1 MSAPPPRPPPLGLV
15 VGCEAL
21 ERFSF
26 YGVAS
31 ALVLYLNEHLLF
43 PERDAKAHYHAF
55 LAATWLAPLLGAW
68 VAERLLGRY
77 RSIVGIGAAYVLGLV
92 VLAAFESRGA
102 LAVGLALVALGAGA
116 LKPCLSAFVGD
127 QLHGEAPR
135 VRERTY
141 AWLSRAA
148 NGAAVLAAALVPAL
162 LVSFGPR
169 LAFTVPAMTL
179 ALALALLVAGRDR
192 YAVPPPAGPNPHGF
206 LRVVARA
213 VSRLGTGH
221 PGQHWLDL
229 ARDAHPAEA
238 VEGAKAVLRVAA
250 VFAGVAV
257 CWTLFDQ
264 KGSAWV
270 FQARQMDRAVLGHQ
284 LSPAQLQALAP
295 LFAAAL
301 LPLLGR
307 GGVRGTRLRRVTV
320 GMFATALSFAVAAV
334 VQILIDAG
342 RAPHALWQI
351 PQYLL
356 LGAGEVLVAVT
367 ALELG
372 FSQAPRAMRSTVIS
386 IWFVTMSAG
395 NLLTVLV
402 TRVLRLE
409 GAAWFWFFAAVM
421 VAAAVAF
428 RAIARGW
435 RVAPED
441 EIVAE

>member
-1 MSAPPPRPPPLGLV
+1 
-15 VGCEAL
+15 
-21 ERFSF
+21 
-26 YGVAS
+26 
-31 ALVLYLNEHLLF
+31 
-43 PERDAKAHYHAF
+43 
-55 LAATWLAPLLGAW
+55 
-68 VAERLLGRY
+68 
-77 RSIVGIGAAYVLGLV
+77 
-92 VLAAFESRGA
+92 
-102 LAVGLALVALGAGA
+102 
-116 LKPCLSAFVGD
+116 
-127 QLHGEAPR
+127 
-135 VRERTY
+135 
-141 AWLSRAA
+141 
-148 NGAAVLAAALVPAL
+148 
-162 LVSFGPR
+162 
-169 LAFTVPAMTL
+169 
-179 ALALALLVAGRDR
+179 
-192 YAVPPPAGPNPHGF
+192 
-206 LRVVARA
+206 
-213 VSRLGTGH
+213 
-221 PGQHWLDL
+221 
-229 ARDAHPAEA
+229 
-238 VEGAKAVLRVAA
+238 

-257 CWTLFDQ
+257 GWTVFEQ

-301 LPLLGR
+301 LPLLAR

-334 VQILIDAG
+334 VQVLIDAG

-372 FSQAPRAMRSTVIS
+372 FAQAPRAMRSTVIS

-395 NLLTVLV
+395 NLLAVLV

-421 VAAAVAF
+421 VAVALAF